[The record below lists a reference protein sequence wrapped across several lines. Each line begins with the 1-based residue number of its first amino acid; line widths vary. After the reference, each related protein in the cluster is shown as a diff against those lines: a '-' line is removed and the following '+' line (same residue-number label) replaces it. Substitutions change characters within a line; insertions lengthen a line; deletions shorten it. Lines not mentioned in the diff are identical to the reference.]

1 MEKPMRGNKLKF
13 VSIGVYGYQ
22 EEDFF
27 NALRDAGVDVF
38 IDLRQRRGLRGTK
51 YAFANSQRL
60 QNRLR
65 EMGLNY
71 IHLRELA
78 PPPEVRAI
86 QNEMDRKAAVKK
98 RKRARLSPEFIR
110 AYKNQVLDR
119 FDFQSLF
126 NRLPQE
132 TRTVALFCVERYPE
146 ACHRSIVAAHL
157 AENYPVETEDI
168 V

>member
-1 MEKPMRGNKLKF
+1 MRGNKLKF

-65 EMGLNY
+65 EMGLHY

-78 PPPEVRAI
+78 PPPEVRARI
-86 QNEMDRKAAVKK
+86 
-98 RKRARLSPEFIR
+98 
-110 AYKNQVLDR
+110 
-119 FDFQSLF
+119 
-126 NRLPQE
+126 
-132 TRTVALFCVERYPE
+132 
-146 ACHRSIVAAHL
+146 
-157 AENYPVETEDI
+157 
-168 V
+168 